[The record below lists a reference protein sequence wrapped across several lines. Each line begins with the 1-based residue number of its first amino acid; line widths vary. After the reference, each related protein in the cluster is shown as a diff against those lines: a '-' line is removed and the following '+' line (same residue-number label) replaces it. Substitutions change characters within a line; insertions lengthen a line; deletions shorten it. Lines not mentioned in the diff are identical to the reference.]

1 MASFRNLSH
10 SISSLLQNFRETFFV
25 SVPEAVVIVQETG
38 LRLAKK
44 MNRLNK
50 KKQEGGGG

>member
-1 MASFRNLSH
+1 M
-10 SISSLLQNFRETFFV
+10 
-25 SVPEAVVIVQETG
+25 IVQETG

-50 KKQEGGGG
+50 KKQVGVGKGQSNPQL

>member
-1 MASFRNLSH
+1 MY
-10 SISSLLQNFRETFFV
+10 

-50 KKQEGGGG
+50 KKQEGGGVGVGKGQFEPAAINTRV